1 MTRRCH
7 EHANQECVV
16 AYSRLSR
23 AINRR
28 AMAVTPRT
36 SPTFDK
42 ISSKCRS
49 NARRDRTP
57 DHMQVLWSPAAKSD
71 SKVLQEQPDAD
82 LTSSISA
89 SSTTAVSTMSPPSY
103 VWSSSA
109 PRDRCLRLQDLDGIS
124 LELPRS
130 VLAHRRYP
138 WNPSP
143 QHTIAR
149 HPSQRSV
156 LSSERHVLHSRNLA
170 GDIVAD
176 TS

>member
-89 SSTTAVSTMSPPSY
+89 ISTTAVSAASPPLY
-103 VWSSSA
+103 AWSSSA
-109 PRDRCLRLQDLDGIS
+109 PRNADAPVSTTSMAIHTHGHVVSWPKAVRTTFHHQDLS
-124 LELPRS
+124 
-130 VLAHRRYP
+130 
-138 WNPSP
+138 
-143 QHTIAR
+143 
-149 HPSQRSV
+149 
-156 LSSERHVLHSRNLA
+156 
-170 GDIVAD
+170 
-176 TS
+176 